1 MKFKDKKLIMVDKK
15 LQRSYKVKK
24 MPLKNPIYKASRLG
38 YY

>member
-1 MKFKDKKLIMVDKK
+1 LPILLMNGKE

-24 MPLKNPIYKASRLG
+24 MPLKHPIYKASRLG